1 MTTPKAS
8 GPLWAWANGEGGI
21 DYEDVRK
28 RKDGPEC
35 IPVRLIPGH
44 GKVVPLE
51 LVEAIRKAYDNVCD
65 AEDEDDCID
74 AHDVLARAFDAAVKG
89 AI

>member
-28 RKDGPEC
+28 REAARIVEDC
-35 IPVRLIPGH
+35 
-44 GKVVPLE
+44 
-51 LVEAIRKAYDNVCD
+51 LVAYDRYLD
-65 AEDEDDCID
+65 SQ
-74 AHDVLARAFDAAVKG
+74 LGWSKLKG
-89 AI
+89 L